1 MTMNPDHDKTHD
13 VSLVDYHVKDIEK
26 FAETLDKVAAAA
38 FPRNGRT
45 RYKEVYVLLLKLGDR

>member
-45 RYKEVYVLLLKLGDR
+45 RYKEVYVLLPY